1 MVGGSGRWGEVS
13 NKNWI
18 FFTTHLPKMPTVQE
32 MNQHAAEHMI
42 CHFKNINRQAGERS
56 RREGMF
62 LCIDKVNNVSMH
74 PMYLLSSMKK
84 DWHFW
89 SQQLEPQIR
98 LIYFVQGL
106 EALI

>member
-1 MVGGSGRWGEVS
+1 MLMPPNAQFSGRWGEVS

-18 FFTTHLPKMPTVQE
+18 FFTTHFPKMLTVQE
-32 MNQHAAEHMI
+32 MYQHAAEHMI
-42 CHFKNINRQAGERS
+42 HHFNNINRQAGERS

-62 LCIDKVNNVSMH
+62 LCIDKVDNLSVH

-89 SQQLEPQIR
+89 SQQL
-98 LIYFVQGL
+98 
-106 EALI
+106 

>member
-18 FFTTHLPKMPTVQE
+18 FFTTHFPKMLTVQE
-32 MNQHAAEHMI
+32 MNQHVAEHMI
-42 CHFKNINRQAGERS
+42 HHFNNINRQAGERS
-56 RREGMF
+56 RREGKF
-62 LCIDKVNNVSMH
+62 LCIDKVDNLSMR

-89 SQQLEPQIR
+89 SQQL
-98 LIYFVQGL
+98 
-106 EALI
+106 